1 VRQLGGDPPE
11 YARHIWKDYM
21 AFLDEYPPEV
31 RHQKLH
37 GSHFS
42 HLDPAEARFL
52 TPELIRSSC
61 IIGTPEEL
69 VEQLGEMERDGLN
82 QAMLYPPLNRN
93 YRVIEDFA
101 EKVMAR
107 M

>member
-1 VRQLGGDPPE
+1 
-11 YARHIWKDYM
+11 M
-21 AFLDEYPPEV
+21 AFLDQYPPEV

-52 TPELIRSSC
+52 TEELIRGSC
-61 IIGTPEEL
+61 LVGTAEEL
-69 VEQLGEMERDGLN
+69 VEQLRRMEDEGLN
-82 QAMLYPPLNRN
+82 HVMLYPPLNRN

-101 EKVMAR
+101 EKVMAKL
-107 M
+107 